1 MTTSRER
8 LAVSTACLFFFS
20 VPASAQDKSQYWLF
34 RPTPDNQLRD
44 LSTDRPDNTE
54 SPFTVDAGHIQF
66 ETNIFGYSR
75 SGSAPDGSVT
85 KSYEYGTTNIRL
97 GLNNFAELSV
107 IVTPFSVVKTADPL
121 EGVIRQS
128 GSGGVDVR
136 LKINLWGNDTFDK
149 AGATAMGLL
158 PFVTVPTGWQNGI
171 SPPGVEGG
179 LIVPFAVKLTDRLS
193 LGINGG
199 FHVVRDEVPEPGV
212 RPGTHTEWLSSAS
225 FSLEWNDKF
234 STYYEIAGRFATQN
248 PQGDIGVFAT
258 GFTYKLSKN
267 VQLDAGVNI
276 GITRAA
282 DRLNPFFGLS
292 ARF

>member
-1 MTTSRER
+1 MIRSRVR
-8 LAVSTACLFFFS
+8 LALLTAFTLQF
-20 VPASAQDKSQYWLF
+20 VTPASAQDKSQYWLF
-34 RPTPDNQLRD
+34 RATPDNLLRD

-75 SGSAPDGSVT
+75 SRPDADGIVT
-85 KSYEYGTTNIRL
+85 KSKEYGTTNIRL
-97 GLNNFAELSV
+97 GLTNFAELS
-107 IVTPFSVVKTADPL
+107 IIAAPYGVVKTIDPV
-121 EGVIRQS
+121 EGATRQS
-128 GSGGVDVR
+128 GSGGVDLR

-149 AGATAMGLL
+149 AGATAFGLL

-171 SPPGVEGG
+171 SPPGIEGG
-179 LIVPFAVKLTDRLS
+179 LIVPFAMKLTDKWS

-199 FHVVRDEVPEPGV
+199 FHVVRDEIPEPGI
-212 RPGTHTEWLSSAS
+212 RPGTHTEWLTSAS
-225 FSLEWNDKF
+225 FAFEWSDKF
-234 STYYEIAGRFATQN
+234 STYYEVAGRFGTRN
-248 PQGDIGVFAT
+248 EQGDIGVFAT

-267 VQLDAGVNI
+267 VQMDAGINL

-282 DRLNPFFGLS
+282 DRINPFAGIS